1 MLEQTIQALTT
12 SRVILASASPR
23 RYEIMKQLV
32 IFFIIFR
39 NIILDKLFISIKNKK
54 WNNNL

>member
-12 SRVILASASPR
+12 RRVILASASPR

-54 WNNNL
+54 